1 MQINRKKI
9 FEFSTI
15 AIIIIAAMLIR
26 AKVMFGTSLV
36 PGMNGA
42 YYLVQVRS
50 IIEKGVLGE
59 PDMPLV
65 FYLQAGFALLI
76 KLFSRLSLE
85 NSIFLAIKLFDV
97 LIPPL
102 SVIPAYLISNY
113 LDKEKHP
120 IISFLAIASVVAFS
134 YGPLRMIG
142 DFQKNSLGMLW
153 FLFMAYFIIRAF
165 SEKNK
170 KYLSLALVFLTLTGL
185 THIGAF
191 GVALIF
197 AVLSLIFWAIFVA
210 QKSKQTLIVIGT
222 SIGAIVAILAL
233 LSLISDSSRISKLIA
248 LIKEPLKIFSFSNAR
263 FLFRAENLQSTIIF
277 LVICAVAIAA
287 FILKRHSIEKWELSI
302 FIPALITTLSL
313 ISPFVS
319 QDYSTRFQIM
329 AFIPGAIVLA
339 FLLRHSGTLFK
350 TAAVAVVVAAVAI
363 SIPQSMAAVQS
374 PSISQAEY
382 EELTTLKQYVD
393 ASSETLIVARHGL
406 EWWVSWVLHT
416 NIAQPKAVQ
425 ASDWTTYKTVLYLQ
439 EQGMGGFGPIQI
451 GTPPTDQSS
460 QDRVNPPQGFNPNTS
475 NATPPQNFNS
485 NRGTFSPPQ
494 GNFPSDGTFND
505 AISLTNGT
513 TIFKGTYLT
522 LIKLEEPATSTTS
535 GGN

>member
-1 MQINRKKI
+1 M
-9 FEFSTI
+9 
-15 AIIIIAAMLIR
+15 
-26 AKVMFGTSLV
+26 
-36 PGMNGA
+36 
-42 YYLVQVRS
+42 
-50 IIEKGVLGE
+50 
-59 PDMPLV
+59 
-65 FYLQAGFALLI
+65 
-76 KLFSRLSLE
+76 
-85 NSIFLAIKLFDV
+85 
-97 LIPPL
+97 
-102 SVIPAYLISNY
+102 
-113 LDKEKHP
+113 
-120 IISFLAIASVVAFS
+120 
-134 YGPLRMIG
+134 
-142 DFQKNSLGMLW
+142 
-153 FLFMAYFIIRAF
+153 
-165 SEKNK
+165 
-170 KYLSLALVFLTLTGL
+170 
-185 THIGAF
+185 
-191 GVALIF
+191 
-197 AVLSLIFWAIFVA
+197 
-210 QKSKQTLIVIGT
+210 
-222 SIGAIVAILAL
+222 
-233 LSLISDSSRISKLIA
+233 
-248 LIKEPLKIFSFSNAR
+248 
-263 FLFRAENLQSTIIF
+263 
-277 LVICAVAIAA
+277 ICAVAIAA